1 MPSTAVLEMKKQ
13 QVAALSDRIKNSCA
27 GVVVDYKGITVSDDT
42 QLRHELREAGVHY
55 TVVKNPLL
63 GRAAEA
69 AGLEGLESVL
79 EGTTAIA
86 TCDDDYVASARI
98 LQKFAD
104 GHDNFAIKSGYLD
117 GKVIALD
124 EVIALS
130 KLPSREALLAQIKSC
145 C

>member
-55 TVVKNPLL
+55 
-63 GRAAEA
+63 
-69 AGLEGLESVL
+69 
-79 EGTTAIA
+79 
-86 TCDDDYVASARI
+86 
-98 LQKFAD
+98 
-104 GHDNFAIKSGYLD
+104 NFAIKSGYLD

-130 KLPSREALLAQIKSC
+130 KLPSREAMLAQIASLVVEPIACIARAVAALEEKGGATPVAAEAEEAPAEAAPAEEAPAEETAE
-145 C
+145 

>member
-55 TVVKNPLL
+55 TVVKNTLL

-69 AGLEGLESVL
+69 AGLRSEERV
-79 EGTTAIA
+79 
-86 TCDDDYVASARI
+86 
-98 LQKFAD
+98 
-104 GHDNFAIKSGYLD
+104 
-117 GKVIALD
+117 
-124 EVIALS
+124 
-130 KLPSREALLAQIKSC
+130 
-145 C
+145 